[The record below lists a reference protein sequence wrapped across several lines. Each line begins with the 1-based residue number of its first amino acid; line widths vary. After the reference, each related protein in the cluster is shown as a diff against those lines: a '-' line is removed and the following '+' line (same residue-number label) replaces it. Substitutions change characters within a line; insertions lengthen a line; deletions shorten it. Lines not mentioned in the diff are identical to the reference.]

1 MMTLWLVNFFAIGFL
16 VFLATVVLRFA
27 MRGAITRKHV
37 WEAVRVIS
45 VMAAVALVIPATR
58 GEIGHWGIWLGL
70 GLGMV
75 MASALTALLV

>member
-1 MMTLWLVNFFAIGFL
+1 VVGEFL
-16 VFLATVVLRFA
+16 RNRLLGVFGYRSASFA

-45 VMAAVALVIPATR
+45 VMAAVALAIPATR

-70 GLGMV
+70 GMV
-75 MASALTALLV
+75 MASVGTALLV